1 MVINKSKCDKFKD
14 INYKRRILQVRKCDH
29 CGHSVDFRSGFRYI
43 LCSWCGARIY
53 KNDRTKFKVELEE
66 RLNKND

>member
-1 MVINKSKCDKFKD
+1 MKNIDKIFRDTK
-14 INYKRRILQVRKCDH
+14 YKQKTLRTRKCEK

-53 KNDRTKFKVELEE
+53 KNDRTKFKVELKE
-66 RLNKND
+66 RLKKND